1 MLTFRILYM
10 INVEYFYQVC
20 FVKYAAVLSQ
30 RRFARSTC
38 TWTVSNIPRLTKKLH
53 QSYNDG

>member
-20 FVKYAAVLSQ
+20 FVKYAKKGTQEFVQLGE
-30 RRFARSTC
+30 
-38 TWTVSNIPRLTKKLH
+38 TVKIGCSEN
-53 QSYNDG
+53 